1 MTIKEKPMNSTIV
14 SIAEGKKG
22 FSRLIH
28 DTVEKRENTIVTR
41 RGKPVAVIIPY
52 DEYERSTRMEGYQNI
67 MEVREAFL
75 KAGVIADD
83 VYRESRAQLEEKP

>member
-1 MTIKEKPMNSTIV
+1 MNSTTV
-14 SIAEGKKG
+14 SIAEGKKS

-41 RGKPVAVIIPY
+41 RGKPVAVIVPY
-52 DEYERSTRMEGYQNI
+52 DEYLRNARTEGYQNI

-83 VYRESRAQLEEKP
+83 VYRESRTQLEEKP

>member
-1 MTIKEKPMNSTIV
+1 MKDQMNSTTV

-52 DEYERSTRMEGYQNI
+52 DEYKRNARMEGYQNI
-67 MEVREAFL
+67 MEAREAFS

-83 VYRESRAQLEEKP
+83 VYRESRTQLEEKP

>member
-1 MTIKEKPMNSTIV
+1 MNSTTV

-28 DTVEKRENTIVTR
+28 DAVEKRENTIVTR
-41 RGKPVAVIIPY
+41 RGKPVAVIVPY
-52 DEYERSTRMEGYQNI
+52 DEYVRNTQREGYQNI
-67 MEVREAFL
+67 MEAREAFL

-83 VYRESRAQLEEKP
+83 VYRESRTQLENKP

>member
-1 MTIKEKPMNSTIV
+1 MEDQMNSTTV

-52 DEYERSTRMEGYQNI
+52 DEYERNARREGYQNI
-67 MEVREAFL
+67 MEAREAFS

-83 VYRESRAQLEEKP
+83 VYRESRTQLEEKP

>member
-1 MTIKEKPMNSTIV
+1 MEVQVNSTTV

-41 RGKPVAVIIPY
+41 RGKAVAVIIPY
-52 DEYERSTRMEGYQNI
+52 DEYERNVRKEGYQSI

-75 KAGVIADD
+75 KAGIMADD
-83 VYRESRAQLEEKP
+83 VYREARAQLEEKP

>member
-1 MTIKEKPMNSTIV
+1 MNSTTV

-28 DTVEKRENTIVTR
+28 DTEEKRKHTIVTR

-52 DEYERSTRMEGYQNI
+52 NEYERTARMEGHRNI
-67 MEVREAFL
+67 MEARAAFL

-83 VYRESRAQLEEKP
+83 VYRESRTQLEEKP

>member
-1 MTIKEKPMNSTIV
+1 MNSTTV

-41 RGKPVAVIIPY
+41 RGKPVAVIVPY
-52 DEYERSTRMEGYQNI
+52 DEYERNVRMEGYS
-67 MEVREAFL
+67 
-75 KAGVIADD
+75 KHH
-83 VYRESRAQLEEKP
+83 ESQGSFFKGRSHGR

>member
-1 MTIKEKPMNSTIV
+1 MIIMEDPMNSTTV

-52 DEYERSTRMEGYQNI
+52 EEYERNTRMEGYKNI
-67 MEVREAFL
+67 ANAREVFL

-83 VYRESRAQLEEKP
+83 VYRDSRAQLEEKS

>member
-1 MTIKEKPMNSTIV
+1 MEDPMNSTTV

-28 DTVEKRENTIVTR
+28 DAVEKRENTIVTR
-41 RGKPVAVIIPY
+41 RGKPVAVIVPY
-52 DEYERSTRMEGYQNI
+52 DEYVRNTQREGYQNI
-67 MEVREAFL
+67 MEAREAFL

-83 VYRESRAQLEEKP
+83 VYRESRTQLENKP